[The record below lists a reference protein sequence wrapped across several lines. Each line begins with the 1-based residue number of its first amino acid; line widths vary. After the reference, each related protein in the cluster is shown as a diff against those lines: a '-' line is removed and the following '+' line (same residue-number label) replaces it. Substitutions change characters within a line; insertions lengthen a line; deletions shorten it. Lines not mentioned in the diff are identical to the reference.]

1 MDYKLINKA
10 LNEIFNGYKENLKF
24 STFMK
29 EEKTRD
35 VINAYDG
42 YGKQEDYNEYYRVF
56 KLKEVDLCVKLTYRT
71 DSYGCND
78 FLSSVNFVQ
87 PVVKEVITY
96 DEI

>member
-10 LNEIFNGYKENLKF
+10 LNEIFNGYTENLKF
-24 STFMK
+24 STFMV
-29 EEKTRD
+29 EEQTRN
-35 VINAYDG
+35 VISAGDG
-42 YGKQEDYNEYYRVF
+42 YWKQEDYNEYYRVF

-87 PVVKEVITY
+87 QTVKQVAVYEPI
-96 DEI
+96 